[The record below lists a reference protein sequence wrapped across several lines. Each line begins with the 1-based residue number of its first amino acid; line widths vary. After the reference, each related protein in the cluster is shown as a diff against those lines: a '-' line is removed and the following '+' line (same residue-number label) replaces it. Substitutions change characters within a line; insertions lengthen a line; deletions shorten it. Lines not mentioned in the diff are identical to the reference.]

1 MSGEDSSA
9 IRKQDSCSSPLLPRG
24 HSSFRPHCVER
35 DNLKMNKGKFQQ
47 TRCFFLL
54 EEEEQIFLP
63 AAKTIRLYNYQMS
76 SKHTTGNAEEQTA
89 MYCNGIK
96 GEREH

>member
-9 IRKQDSCSSPLLPRG
+9 IRKQDSSPLLPRG
-24 HSSFRPHCVER
+24 HSGFRSHCVER

-47 TRCFFLL
+47 TSCFFLL

-63 AAKTIRLYNYQMS
+63 AAKTIRLYNYQIVQNTQQEKQRNKRLCIVM
-76 SKHTTGNAEEQTA
+76 E
-89 MYCNGIK
+89 
-96 GEREH
+96 

>member
-1 MSGEDSSA
+1 MGK
-9 IRKQDSCSSPLLPRG
+9 IRPLLGNKTPALLPRG
-24 HSSFRPHCVER
+24 HSGFRPHCVER

-47 TRCFFLL
+47 TRCSFLL

-96 GEREH
+96 GGREH

>member
-24 HSSFRPHCVER
+24 HSGFRPHCVER

-63 AAKTIRLYNYQMS
+63 AAKTIRLYNYQIVQNTQQEMQRN
-76 SKHTTGNAEEQTA
+76 KRLCIVME
-89 MYCNGIK
+89 
-96 GEREH
+96 